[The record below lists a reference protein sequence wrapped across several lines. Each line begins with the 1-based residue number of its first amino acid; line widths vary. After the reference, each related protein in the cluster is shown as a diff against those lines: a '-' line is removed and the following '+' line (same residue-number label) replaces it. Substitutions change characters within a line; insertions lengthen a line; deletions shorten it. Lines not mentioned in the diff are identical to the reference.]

1 MTSGTTRV
9 CSSVCRP
16 PLDADKTDVV
26 HDLLAH
32 LAQCM
37 IDLNKQKQGEVKRFL
52 DWLEKR
58 LKIQPK
64 NDGSTGIDSLT
75 GKTILQGYLGDYQK
89 GEDETP
95 LARIP
100 LPPVPEPQP
109 LRCLAERCG
118 GRNPARV

>member
-1 MTSGTTRV
+1 MHRGYQCVKAV
-9 CSSVCRP
+9 CSS
-16 PLDADKTDVV
+16 KTDVV

-32 LAQCM
+32 LAQRM

-52 DWLEKR
+52 GWLEKR

-89 GEDETP
+89 GRERNP
-95 LARIP
+95 LA
-100 LPPVPEPQP
+100 
-109 LRCLAERCG
+109 
-118 GRNPARV
+118 